1 MFYDDDGDSGDA
13 GDDAGVADDE
23 DDENLIRRPIVD
35 HTGHLTTVLRVKE
48 HSLKNQRWFTEVRGH
63 QQGREGMA
71 ASLIWPLFIK
81 NIIRPLE
88 RLKRWEKW
96 LQAQPTVGV

>member
-13 GDDAGVADDE
+13 GDDAGVEGVAGDE

-48 HSLKNQRWFTEVRGH
+48 HSLKNLR
-63 QQGREGMA
+63 
-71 ASLIWPLFIK
+71 
-81 NIIRPLE
+81 
-88 RLKRWEKW
+88 
-96 LQAQPTVGV
+96 